1 LGVKFTVGAVVEEDT
16 MQYCSSQFSPLNPT
30 LHTQPPLTQPPLPLQ
45 TASVYTLR
53 NLLAGD
59 ALLSPLKLTLHEL
72 ERMLLAGDALLSPD
86 KLASGV
92 PQIGKPTDGA
102 SDV

>member
-1 LGVKFTVGAVVEEDT
+1 
-16 MQYCSSQFSPLNPT
+16 
-30 LHTQPPLTQPPLPLQ
+30 
-45 TASVYTLR
+45 VYTLR

-59 ALLSPLKLTLHEL
+59 ALLPPLKFTLHEL
-72 ERMLLAGDALLSPD
+72 ERTFLAGDALLSPD

-102 SDV
+102 SEV